1 MVADL
6 VYEFQM
12 KCLRGTYIIE
22 EKPKKKT
29 EALLF

>member
-22 EKPKKKT
+22 EKPKNTDRGEK
-29 EALLF
+29 